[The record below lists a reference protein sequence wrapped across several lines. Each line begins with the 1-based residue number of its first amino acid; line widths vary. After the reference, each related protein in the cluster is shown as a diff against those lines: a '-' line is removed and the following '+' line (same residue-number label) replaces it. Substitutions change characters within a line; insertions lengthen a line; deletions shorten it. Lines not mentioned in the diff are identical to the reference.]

1 MPSGHDAKEIRPV
14 TTHYHNEGRL
24 RTHPRLVVG
33 ASDKPPPIF
42 AVLFAVSGSWFALES
57 RLFGSI
63 KGKGILLKFTKPGFV
78 FAYVHR
84 RDGGHVHRRDGDG
97 EHSEFVPSRLLR
109 PRPRV
114 TRFRSRALTS
124 GWASPPTGE
133 GHCHSARSARPI
145 GRIRERGF
153 YGGDGNCTSPTPFP
167 RTWPR
172 WRFKKAGVGCDARVG
187 GGARARSALF
197 RSR

>member
-1 MPSGHDAKEIRPV
+1 MCQVFKSSHDAKEIRPV

-24 RTHPRLVVG
+24 RTYPRLVVG

-63 KGKGILLKFTKPGFV
+63 KGKGILLKFTKSGFI

-84 RDGGHVHRRDGDG
+84 RDGGHVHRRDG

-114 TRFRSRALTS
+114 TRFRFHKDA
-124 GWASPPTGE
+124 
-133 GHCHSARSARPI
+133 HV
-145 GRIRERGF
+145 
-153 YGGDGNCTSPTPFP
+153 
-167 RTWPR
+167 
-172 WRFKKAGVGCDARVG
+172 GVGVAVRKSNTHFG
-187 GGARARSALF
+187 HPSG
-197 RSR
+197 